1 METNGHGNDINPANI
16 ELSNN
21 LYNDSKSTADTSNNI
36 TNTSTN
42 NPDTNNTNTNNDTNN
57 HTNGTSDNSTEKRP
71 ISAFSN
77 RYCFAPIIT
86 KWLISL

>member
-1 METNGHGNDINPANI
+1 METNGHGDDIKPANI

-36 TNTSTN
+36 TNTSTTN

-77 RYCFAPIIT
+77 R
-86 KWLISL
+86 